1 MDLVRK
7 ALQAQRP
14 ASKKAMQLIRAFS
27 HLEAYQL
34 LTKSQPLPVNTNIIA
49 CRIYPT
55 PQLPFLALVM
65 ERADPIRSLLDG
77 TATHGNLVYNPTVP
91 PLAGAFKSTW
101 FGHTNMSIFDSGNSQ
116 LSSRSASYPICIK
129 QCHYANPGSRGRKL
143 YGPADQL
150 QRLATEVNCNRWA
163 AALMMLV
170 YDFMANSDADGRPVP
185 FTVPQMRFVN
195 TALAITDDD
204 AKMCYML
211 EEVIPNEDGT
221 FRKYINNNKSS
232 PIVFKGQDQDRNEIA
247 LFLSFAQH
255 VQYVRT
261 QKMAFVSD
269 FQGMQT

>member
-1 MDLVRK
+1 
-7 ALQAQRP
+7 
-14 ASKKAMQLIRAFS
+14 
-27 HLEAYQL
+27 
-34 LTKSQPLPVNTNIIA
+34 
-49 CRIYPT
+49 
-55 PQLPFLALVM
+55 
-65 ERADPIRSLLDG
+65 
-77 TATHGNLVYNPTVP
+77 
-91 PLAGAFKSTW
+91 
-101 FGHTNMSIFDSGNSQ
+101 
-116 LSSRSASYPICIK
+116 
-129 QCHYANPGSRGRKL
+129 
-143 YGPADQL
+143 
-150 QRLATEVNCNRWA
+150 
-163 AALMMLV
+163 MMLV